1 MGWKGEKRTMSL
13 WGFKLSSKFSEIC
26 YINPMKISEELTW
39 RGFIQQTTL
48 KDLTILDKKK
58 ITFYHGFDAS
68 APSQTVGNLAAMM
81 IDLVFLRHGHKAIIL
96 AGGATS
102 IIGDPG
108 GKDEERPLPDIAY
121 INANVKNAKKQIAKI
136 YGKHTFK
143 LVNNIDWIKKIN
155 LIDFLRDTGK
165 CFNVGELIKR
175 DYIATRIGEGGGGI
189 SFTEFSYTLIQ
200 GYDYLHLY
208 DKHKVTLQLGGS
220 DQWANCLSGVDLIR
234 KKRNAETHVI
244 TLPLI
249 INKATGKKFGKSEAG
264 AVWLDEA
271 KTSVFDFYQFWLNTD
286 DASSKDYLKI
296 FTTIEKLEYDAL
308 VMMAD
313 RDPAKRLTQKHLAY
327 AVTTIVHGKKLAD
340 EAKQQAEKMFSG
352 DFSIIPDNQVF
363 TVDASYISGNEVR
376 LMDFVT
382 DKKIVESKGKFR
394 ELLQSKGLSID
405 GKALENTSFTKTSSE
420 HIFQVGKKRFYK
432 LKF

>member
-1 MGWKGEKRTMSL
+1 
-13 WGFKLSSKFSEIC
+13 
-26 YINPMKISEELTW
+26 MKISEELAW

-48 KDLTILDKKK
+48 KDLTVLDKTK

-81 IDLVFLRHGHKAIIL
+81 MDLLFIKHGHKAIIL

-102 IIGDPG
+102 LIGDPG
-108 GKDEERPLPDIAY
+108 GKDVERPMQSVKDI
-121 INANVKNAKKQIAKI
+121 NTNVKNAKKQIAKI
-136 YGKHTFK
+136 YGRRKFK
-143 LVNNIDWIKKIN
+143 LVNNLDWTKRIN
-155 LIDFLRDTGK
+155 LIEFLRDTGK
-165 CFNVGELIKR
+165 FFNVGELIKR
-175 DYIATRIGEGGGGI
+175 DYIANRIGKNGNGI
-189 SFTEFSYTLIQ
+189 SFTEFSYTLLQ

-208 DKHKVTLQLGGS
+208 DKHKVTLQIGGS

-264 AVWLDEA
+264 AIWLDET

-286 DASSKDYLKI
+286 DESSKDYLKI
-296 FTTIEKLEYDAL
+296 FTEIGKLEYDAL
-308 VMMAD
+308 VVTAE
-313 RDPAKRLTQKHLAY
+313 RDPAKRLTQKHLAH
-327 AVTTIVHGKKLAD
+327 AVTTLVHGKVKADLAK
-340 EAKQQAEKMFSG
+340 AQAEKMFSG
-352 DFSIIPDNQVF
+352 DFSHIPDNQIF
-363 TVDASYISGNEVR
+363 TVTSDYIIGNEVK
-376 LMDFVT
+376 LIEFVT

-394 ELLQSKGLSID
+394 ELLSSKGLSID
-405 GKALENTSFTKTSSE
+405 GTTLESTTLTKTKNE

>member
-1 MGWKGEKRTMSL
+1 
-13 WGFKLSSKFSEIC
+13 
-26 YINPMKISEELTW
+26 MKISEELTW

-48 KDLTILDKKK
+48 KDLTVLDDKK

-81 IDLVFLRHGHKAIIL
+81 MDLIFIKHGHKAIIL

-102 IIGDPG
+102 LIGDPG
-108 GKDEERPLPDIAY
+108 GKDVERPMQSIKDISV
-121 INANVKNAKKQIAKI
+121 NVRNAKNQITKI
-136 YGKHTFK
+136 YGRRKFK
-143 LVNNIDWIKKIN
+143 LVNNLDWTKRIN

-165 CFNVGELIKR
+165 FFNVGELIKR
-175 DYIATRIGEGGGGI
+175 DYIATRIGENGNGI
-189 SFTEFSYTLIQ
+189 SFTEFSYTLLQ

-208 DKHKVTLQLGGS
+208 DKHKVTLQIGGS

-234 KKRNAETHVI
+234 KKREAEAHVI

-249 INKATGKKFGKSEAG
+249 INKATGKKFGKSEEG
-264 AVWLDEA
+264 AIWLDEK

-286 DASSKDYLKI
+286 DESSKDYVKI
-296 FTTIEKLEYDAL
+296 FTEVEKLEYDAL

-313 RDPAKRLTQKHLAY
+313 RDPAQRLTQKFLAY
-327 AVTTIVHGKKLAD
+327 AVTTLVHGKNQA
-340 EAKQQAEKMFSG
+340 EIAKVQAEKMFSG
-352 DFSIIPDNQVF
+352 DFSIIPDSQTF
-363 TVDASYISGNEVR
+363 TVTPEYISGNEIR

-382 DKKIVESKGKFR
+382 DKKIIESKGKFR

-405 GKALENTSFTKTSSE
+405 GAPIEGTTFLKTKSE

-432 LKF
+432 LHVK